1 MPEGRARVHD
11 LRALFYA
18 LAGRLAGDAALGPL
32 GLPAA
37 LAVLRQHFH
46 GEIVAEDLGP
56 DVVVGRA
63 RADMHPEGPAADL
76 GLADGRLGAVLLVP
90 DLADQVVGELVVVAD
105 LQLRALR
112 PQVGLIPSL
121 RPVGVVSDLGRVVA
135 VQVFIGA
142 PLELPVDGGVMDAD
156 LLGDVHDLHAGAP
169 EGVDLRALRWCQ
181 VAEVFPHGD
190 PSVK

>member
-1 MPEGRARVHD
+1 
-11 LRALFYA
+11 
-18 LAGRLAGDAALGPL
+18 
-32 GLPAA
+32 
-37 LAVLRQHFH
+37 
-46 GEIVAEDLGP
+46 
-56 DVVVGRA
+56 
-63 RADMHPEGPAADL
+63 MHPEGPAHDL
-76 GLADGRLGAVLLVP
+76 GLSDGCLGAVLLVP